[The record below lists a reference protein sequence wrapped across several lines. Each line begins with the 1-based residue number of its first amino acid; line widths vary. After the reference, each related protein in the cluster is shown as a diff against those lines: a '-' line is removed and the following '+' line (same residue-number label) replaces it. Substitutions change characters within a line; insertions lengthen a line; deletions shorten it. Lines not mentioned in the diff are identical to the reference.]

1 MDSESAAVPNQQA
14 KSPSSPTKNTAMNGT
29 SQAPSG
35 FRHHLPQI
43 PTMNRNP
50 KIAQSKASAKKE
62 VANPPAVANPVL
74 VVEDAGK
81 VVTMDADL
89 KEEISIQKL
98 PEGLFNLEVT
108 DVNVVLFQ
116 VIQEI
121 QNKLS
126 FKITTNNSKPHL
138 SSHTTTNNIASLTY
152 LHISISMRFNL
163 TAHDHPSYSNTHHS
177 SPRV

>member
-62 VANPPAVANPVL
+62 VASPPAVANPVL

-98 PEGLFNLEVT
+98 PEGLFNLEET
-108 DVNVVLFQ
+108 DVNVVLF
-116 VIQEI
+116 
-121 QNKLS
+121 K
-126 FKITTNNSKPHL
+126 
-138 SSHTTTNNIASLTY
+138 
-152 LHISISMRFNL
+152 
-163 TAHDHPSYSNTHHS
+163 
-177 SPRV
+177 